1 MKILLA
7 DSIRVAPLILLLKV
21 LNGAVFAPCST
32 IPVKGSV
39 IPFLADV
46 EFCFV
51 FPVSFGFDFGDVVE
65 SVSWMLFS
73 CT

>member
-1 MKILLA
+1 MKTLLA
-7 DSIRVAPLILLLKV
+7 DAIWVAPLIRLLKA

-39 IPFLADV
+39 ILFPADV

-65 SVSWMLFS
+65 SGILFS

>member
-7 DSIRVAPLILLLKV
+7 DSIWVAPLILLLRV
-21 LNGAVFAPCST
+21 LNAVVFAPCST
-32 IPVKGSV
+32 ILVKGSV
-39 IPFLADV
+39 IPYLADV
-46 EFCFV
+46 EFYFV
-51 FPVSFGFDFGDVVE
+51 FPVSFGFDFDDVVE